1 MIQLNYNDLSQEA
14 QERLL
19 TKSKA
24 DIQTQFG
31 EALKKYSVENGI
43 ALETLLEEETI
54 RNLYCYTYSFRL

>member
-24 DIQTQFG
+24 DIQTLFG
-31 EALKKYSVENGI
+31 KALKKYSDENGI
-43 ALETLLEEETI
+43 ALETLLEEEAI
-54 RNLYCYTYSFRL
+54 RNLYCYKYSFRL

>member
-24 DIQTQFG
+24 DIQTQIG
-31 EALKKYSVENGI
+31 KALKKYSDENGI
-43 ALETLLEEETI
+43 ALETLLKEEAI
-54 RNLYCYTYSFRL
+54 RNLYCYKYSFRL